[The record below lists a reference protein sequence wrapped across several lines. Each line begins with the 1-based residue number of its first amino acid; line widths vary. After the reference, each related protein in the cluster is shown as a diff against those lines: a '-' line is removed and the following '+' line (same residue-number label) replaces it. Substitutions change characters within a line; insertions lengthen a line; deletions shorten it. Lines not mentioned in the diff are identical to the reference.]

1 MKTINEKRNAMIEA
15 NNALKETQKNFKT
28 LCKIILAMKDN
39 EAVKNY
45 LNAYSLTID
54 QVTDIEYIRR
64 GLTYSTFIAESGKT
78 YEAPARM
85 VKGQLTEVR
94 GWSFWMVLQAAA
106 KVRNMELK
114 EAWKAKEESLKAIEK
129 AEKEAAKK
137 EAKAKKAT
145 EKKAA
150 KKETKAAA

>member
-1 MKTINEKRNAMIEA
+1 MKTINEKRNAMIKA
-15 NNALKETQKNFKT
+15 NIALKETQKNFKT

-39 EAVKNY
+39 EFVRSY

-64 GLTYSTFIAESGKT
+64 GLTYSTFTTESGKT

-85 VKGQLTEVR
+85 VRGKLAEVR

-114 EAWKAKEESLKAIEK
+114 EAWKAKEASLKAFEK
-129 AEKEAAKK
+129 EENEAAKK
-137 EAKAKKAT
+137 A
-145 EKKAA
+145 EKKE
-150 KKETKAAA
+150 KKTA